1 MRTLFVTLL
10 LAISSPVLA
19 QEPNLLI
26 GNWKLVSFQTIVDN
40 EAPQN
45 LYGSQPNGY
54 LILTREGRMMRIV
67 TADNRKGEMSDAE
80 RAALHKT
87 LIAYSGR
94 YRIEGSDFI
103 TTVDA
108 SWNESWNGT
117 EQKRQPDLMATSC
130 LSRRHRSQAPCSQ
143 ARVPLA
149 GLCGSEKNKH
159 LSCSTRSVAVVAGQ
173 AHRPLRVLLLQ
184 CMSRVARCGRLRR
197 CSGQSAY

>member
-1 MRTLFVTLL
+1 MRILLVAVL

-54 LILTREGRMMRIV
+54 LMLTREGRMMGIV
-67 TADNRKGEMSDAE
+67 TADNRKGGMSDAE
-80 RAALHKT
+80 RATLHKT

-117 EQKRQPDLMATSC
+117 EQKRQYRFDGDKLFIEA
-130 LSRRHRSQAPCSQ
+130 APQPS
-143 ARVPLA
+143 PLFP
-149 GLCGSEKNKH
+149 GKS
-159 LSCSTRSVAVVAGQ
+159 SF
-173 AHRPLRVLLLQ
+173 
-184 CMSRVARCGRLRR
+184 GRLVWEREK
-197 CSGQSAY
+197 